1 MWIECTAA
9 GGEAVRRN
17 WIDMRARGR
26 AKVNE
31 REAAASCR
39 FAQKEKLGHQA
50 AIIKGKQMGISSNE
64 RKWLW

>member
-1 MWIECTAA
+1 MWIECT
-9 GGEAVRRN
+9 GAVRRN

-50 AIIKGKQMGISSNE
+50 AGKQMGISSNE
-64 RKWLW
+64 RKRLW

>member
-17 WIDMRARGR
+17 WIDMRAGGR

-31 REAAASCR
+31 REAAVSSYRR
-39 FAQKEKLGHQA
+39 FLAQKEKLGHHQRQVNGHFF
-50 AIIKGKQMGISSNE
+50 K
-64 RKWLW
+64 

>member
-1 MWIECTAA
+1 
-9 GGEAVRRN
+9 
-17 WIDMRARGR
+17 MRARGR

>member
-17 WIDMRARGR
+17 WIDMRAGGR

-31 REAAASCR
+31 REAAVSSCR
-39 FAQKEKLGHQA
+39 FLAQKEKLGHHQRQVNGHFF
-50 AIIKGKQMGISSNE
+50 K
-64 RKWLW
+64 